1 MSFTGHENN
10 SISFE
15 EGGEL
20 TKAYRDKIKTGDVIG
35 VFYSKDSIQ
44 ALLDQPDSVGI
55 RAYFGTETD
64 GQNCLV
70 IVGVDKDENDQIDK
84 DFKCVD
90 GGSMCPPN
98 CSTTNIL
105 NS

>member
-15 EGGEL
+15 EGGVL

-44 ALLDQPDSVGI
+44 ALLDQTNSVGI
-55 RAYFGTETD
+55 RAYFGTKTD

-70 IVGVDKDENDQIDK
+70 IVGVDKEENDQIDK
-84 DFKCVD
+84 DFKCID
-90 GGSMCPPN
+90 GGNFCPPD